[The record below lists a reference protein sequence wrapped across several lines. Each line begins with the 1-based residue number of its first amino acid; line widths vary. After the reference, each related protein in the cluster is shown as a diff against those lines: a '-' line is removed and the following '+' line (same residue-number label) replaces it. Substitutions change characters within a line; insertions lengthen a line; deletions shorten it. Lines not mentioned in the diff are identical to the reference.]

1 MPKRSVAIDHFQ
13 PVFPL
18 STGLGPGM
26 EMPSEFKGHFVSVL
40 SLMRDGGELATR
52 LREVQ
57 ARALDD
63 PRLLRSVI
71 DPYVEIVAPG
81 LQCAQTGLQLS
92 DIWRYFRHTWSNQY
106 TTTPGRTM
114 ALLVRDRAAPYHP
127 IIGIGALAS
136 SIVHPRSSWSNA
148 SMASRSRPG
157 PAALLVP
164 WISFAARRRYT
175 S

>member
-1 MPKRSVAIDHFQ
+1 
-13 PVFPL
+13 
-18 STGLGPGM
+18 
-26 EMPSEFKGHFVSVL
+26 MPSEFKGHFVSVL

-136 SIVHPRSSWSNA
+136 SIVAPSVVMVERLDGIPLPSWA
-148 SMASRSRPG
+148 SGTSGSVDQ
-157 PAALLVP
+157 L
-164 WISFAARRRYT
+164 RRATTVHIVT
-175 S
+175 STGSEPDPSGR